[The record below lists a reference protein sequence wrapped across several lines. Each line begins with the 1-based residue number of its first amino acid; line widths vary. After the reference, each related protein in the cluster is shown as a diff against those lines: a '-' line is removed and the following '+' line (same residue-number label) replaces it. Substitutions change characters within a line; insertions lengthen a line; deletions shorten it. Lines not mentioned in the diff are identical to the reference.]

1 MAKYI
6 VTYSLKKNNNEN
18 ADLEKMLHKLSYFCE
33 KIAKTTFII
42 DSEKTAKRIIEDLA
56 SVLDITDNS
65 KEEFYTALPAAL
77 YDTIGADSANY
88 NTDKIFIGELRGKA
102 SWCWE

>member
-1 MAKYI
+1 
-6 VTYSLKKNNNEN
+6 
-18 ADLEKMLHKLSYFCE
+18 MLHKSE

>member
-6 VTYSLKKNNNEN
+6 IHYALKKIDSEN
-18 ADLEKMLHKLSYFCE
+18 SDLEKKIQKVSASCE
-33 KIAKTTFII
+33 KIATATFII
-42 DSEKTAKRIIEDLA
+42 DSEKTARRIIEDLA